1 MFATSVLRF
10 CRHLRNLASQS
21 QWDRVNGELLHMPL
35 MHSLGDIVIGQWSC
49 SLQQASS
56 PAWWPRSSYDFAKVP
71 GPHHF
76 VPGYIRPLPGGW
88 FFPLSR
94 EALHVSTK
102 SATRFADI
110 CRTFFGS
117 APRII
122 FWITPRS
129 VYKAQK
135 GASAFN
141 STILDIVVSATRTL
155 ASVSSPQ
162 SVGINSRNTA
172 SILKDNS
179 GWFSLWISDDK
190 QQTTYCLYRIT
201 ILERSLR
208 WLQRTAE

>member
-88 FFPLSR
+88 FWCNT
-94 EALHVSTK
+94 EY
-102 SATRFADI
+102 
-110 CRTFFGS
+110 
-117 APRII
+117 II
-122 FWITPRS
+122 FLQFPKFWLLLHNNVLANNISEFWQFLKVINISCTLL
-129 VYKAQK
+129 VHKQFFYNLIICI
-135 GASAFN
+135 FLICYIFIIC
-141 STILDIVVSATRTL
+141 ILS
-155 ASVSSPQ
+155 
-162 SVGINSRNTA
+162 
-172 SILKDNS
+172 
-179 GWFSLWISDDK
+179 
-190 QQTTYCLYRIT
+190 
-201 ILERSLR
+201 
-208 WLQRTAE
+208 